1 MQTVPSAGK
10 PVVNSGAGK
19 DATGAVPSTA
29 RKSSILSEGKH
40 ATGAK
45 HGRTCY
51 RCHVHLRVVYFRCAL
66 DSHVFKSKQFL
77 CNATPKHKHGT
88 VGLKRLR
95 LLSLVLTLLVVLIC
109 PPHSLLYERS

>member
-29 RKSSILSEGKH
+29 RKSSILSEEKH

-66 DSHVFKSKQFL
+66 DAHVFRSKKLL
-77 CNATPKHKHGT
+77 CHGT
-88 VGLKRLR
+88 LRNKHETMQSEELKDCLA
-95 LLSLVLTLLVVLIC
+95 LF
-109 PPHSLLYERS
+109 